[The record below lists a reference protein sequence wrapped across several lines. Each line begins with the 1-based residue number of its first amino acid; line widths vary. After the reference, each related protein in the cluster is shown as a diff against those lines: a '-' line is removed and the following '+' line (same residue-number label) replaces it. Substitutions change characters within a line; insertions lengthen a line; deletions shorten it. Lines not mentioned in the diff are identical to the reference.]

1 MSWKTALFVS
11 TVLIKNNNS
20 KLHGLPCGS
29 TKSLLFH
36 SPEGSQAISKAAILQ
51 LWNCLCCIFKWSPG
65 RCQVG
70 TNSHQYSYHCLTD
83 ACHSGAVLTNP
94 RLKKKTL
101 KSQHATHRISSCF
114 KKKKVTAYYEL
125 WSGYIINGGP
135 LVFFKNKEQ

>member
-94 RLKKKTL
+94 RLKKK
-101 KSQHATHRISSCF
+101 KNI
-114 KKKKVTAYYEL
+114 KVLACDTQ
-125 WSGYIINGGP
+125 
-135 LVFFKNKEQ
+135 NKQLF